1 MEYLL
6 FEILYRGLNYEKM
19 RTTKHIKS
27 KQIIELR
34 KHMALLKMVLHLDNA
49 IYYKLGNDYC
59 KAIKNNI
66 TSIIKI
72 DPEYAVKYYHPLFIN
87 DNADLKSL
95 KSKVLSI
102 DESICDVDDVISS
115 IKSSTQTQEDKI
127 KSLESLKE
135 NINEY
140 ISYVVTIDQNAAD
153 AINKS
158 KNDFYD
164 KYEYLKPDCEK
175 SWLEEK
181 LDNAC
186 EWCKECWKE
195 LLIGLSTLIAFIA
208 VVAVIVSTWPYSG
221 LVLLLFGITISC
233 TGSVYNGSL
242 PPPYTYD
249 ETFPQSMSDCLGI
262 NYSDYIKTMHYQY
275 GFDEQI
281 AILYLKLYLQVAN
294 DPSMRGK
301 SEREIACEFNRIIA
315 SLCINYDGDA
325 KRWRLTTGN
334 YKSVDA
340 YEMLINMVS
349 LKLMLLILQLL

>member
-1 MEYLL
+1 M
-6 FEILYRGLNYEKM
+6 
-19 RTTKHIKS
+19 
-27 KQIIELR
+27 
-34 KHMALLKMVLHLDNA
+34 
-49 IYYKLGNDYC
+49 
-59 KAIKNNI
+59 
-66 TSIIKI
+66 
-72 DPEYAVKYYHPLFIN
+72 
-87 DNADLKSL
+87 
-95 KSKVLSI
+95 
-102 DESICDVDDVISS
+102 
-115 IKSSTQTQEDKI
+115 
-127 KSLESLKE
+127 
-135 NINEY
+135 
-140 ISYVVTIDQNAAD
+140 TIDQNAAD

-158 KNDFYD
+158 NNDFYE
-164 KYEYLKPDCEK
+164 KYEYLKPDIEK

-181 LDNAC
+181 VDNAC

-195 LLIGLSTLIAFIA
+195 PLIGLSTLIAFIT

-301 SEREIACEFNRIIA
+301 VKERLLVNLTII
-315 SLCINYDGDA
+315 
-325 KRWRLTTGN
+325 
-334 YKSVDA
+334 
-340 YEMLINMVS
+340 
-349 LKLMLLILQLL
+349 